1 MTKRTESRGKR
12 KHEPWQ
18 GATRALLLGCLAE
31 LYLLL
36 IHKCYIYGT
45 LDQVLSWHG
54 YLQLSVWLG
63 LAAAVLGG
71 VLVYVCRKTRGWKR
85 AAAWMLLELGAFVA
99 VTGWLVSRYYA
110 SPITL
115 LAVAV
120 PAAALM
126 AMLWYLYDRECA
138 WGLIVL
144 GLDLAVLWICRKGMG
159 NFLWEKRVLVGAV
172 IFLICLAVLA
182 FLTAKLAKSR
192 GMLGKLR
199 LLGENFDTMPIYAA
213 CGVSAVT
220 TVLALVSSVA
230 AYYCIYIVAVLLFAL
245 AVYYAIR
252 QL

>member
-45 LDQVLSWHG
+45 LDQVLSWYS
-54 YLQLSVWLG
+54 YLKVSVWLG

-159 NFLWEKRVLVGAV
+159 NFLWEKRVVAGTIV
-172 IFLICLAVLA
+172 FLTCLAVLA

>member
-18 GATRALLLGCLAE
+18 GATRALLLGCVAE
-31 LYLLL
+31 LYLLM
-36 IHKCYIYGT
+36 IHKYYIYGN
-45 LDQVLSWHG
+45 LDQVLAWDS
-54 YLQLSVWLG
+54 YLRVSLWLG
-63 LAAAVLGG
+63 LGVAVLGG
-71 VLVYVCRKTRGWKR
+71 VLLYLCRRKPGWKR
-85 AAAWMLLELGAFVA
+85 AVSGMVLELGACMA
-99 VTGWLVSRYYA
+99 VTGGLVTRYYA

-172 IFLICLAVLA
+172 IFLICLAVLV

>member
-1 MTKRTESRGKR
+1 M
-12 KHEPWQ
+12 
-18 GATRALLLGCLAE
+18 
-31 LYLLL
+31 
-36 IHKCYIYGT
+36 
-45 LDQVLSWHG
+45 
-54 YLQLSVWLG
+54 
-63 LAAAVLGG
+63 
-71 VLVYVCRKTRGWKR
+71 
-85 AAAWMLLELGAFVA
+85 LELGAFA
-99 VTGWLVSRYYA
+99 ALTGILVSRFGG

-138 WGLIVL
+138 WALIVL

-213 CGVSAVT
+213 CGIAAVT
-220 TVLALVSSVA
+220 TVVALVSSVA
-230 AYYCIYIVAVLLFAL
+230 AYYCLYAVAVLLFAL